1 MSVSVAFIGLGAMG
15 APMAANLL
23 DAGIA
28 LRVYNRHAERA
39 QALGARGAAVCASIA
54 EAVEGARFV
63 VSMVSDDNATRAVM
77 LAPDG
82 VVARAAPGTV
92 IVDASTNSPALTRTV
107 AAEAHRRGL
116 LHLDAP
122 VSGSIAQA
130 RSRELVF
137 MVGGELPA
145 LELARPL
152 LDAMGRMAVHVGHS
166 GAGATMKLINN
177 MISGVLTAAIAEAMA
192 VAQAAHVDPEAA
204 RQILCEG
211 AAGSRLTQSK
221 IPKMIARD
229 FAPQFQLELM
239 DKDLRYFLALAEQ
252 VDRPVPLGALVRSQ
266 LQGARLAGLGQ
277 LDTSALLLHIT
288 GQPAPGKTAP
298 KA

>member
-15 APMAANLL
+15 APMAASLL

-28 LRVYNRHAERA
+28 LRVYNRTPARA
-39 QALGARGAAVCASIA
+39 QPLGGRGATVCDSIA
-54 EAVEGARFV
+54 GVVEGARFV
-63 VSMVSDDNATRAVM
+63 VSMVSDDNASRAVM
-77 LAPDG
+77 LSADG

-92 IVDASTNSPALTRTV
+92 IVDASTNSPALTRQV

-116 LHLDAP
+116 AHLDAP
-122 VSGSIAQA
+122 VSGSVAQA
-130 RSRELVF
+130 LSRELVF

-152 LDAMGRMAVHVGHS
+152 LDAMGRLTIYMGHS
-166 GAGATMKLINN
+166 GAGATMKLVNN
-177 MISGVLTAAIAEAMA
+177 MLSAVLTAAIAEAMS
-192 VAQAAHVDPEAA
+192 VAQAARLDPEAT
-204 RQILCEG
+204 RQVLGEG
-211 AAGSRLTQSK
+211 AAGSRLTRSK

-229 FAPQFQLELM
+229 FSPQFQLELM

-252 VDRPVPLGALVRSQ
+252 LDRPVPIGALVRSQ
-266 LQGARLAGLGQ
+266 LQGARLAGFGH

-288 GQPAPGKTAP
+288 GETPPH
-298 KA
+298 